1 MERLSLS
8 KLAEVIKCR
17 RAEKNITQEQLSK
30 LSSLNRNTIGRI
42 ERMDY
47 IPSIPQLEK
56 LADVL
61 DFDLSIL
68 FFDDNEKRVYT
79 AFKKSSLTDEG
90 RSEFNYVMEMMLVA
104 RQQIMIRRAL
114 AK

>member
-1 MERLSLS
+1 
-8 KLAEVIKCR
+8 
-17 RAEKNITQEQLSK
+17 
-30 LSSLNRNTIGRI
+30 
-42 ERMDY
+42 MDY

-79 AFKKSSLTDEG
+79 AFKKSSLTDEE

>member
-68 FFDDNEKRVYT
+68 FLMIM
-79 AFKKSSLTDEG
+79 KKEYIQHSKNHPLQMKNVQNLT
-90 RSEFNYVMEMMLVA
+90 MLW
-104 RQQIMIRRAL
+104 
-114 AK
+114 K